1 MANEEDKT
9 PETAPEVEGPDVS
22 RLEQLRPTKIGGEG
36 RKILCI
42 VMDRTGDTNAELC
55 VPEAVALAREEMGKG
70 KWLRTVNLEGQ
81 SNIIRDVRE
90 IATDDV
96 AYGIFE
102 NVSELEMI
110 AALQGG

>member
-1 MANEEDKT
+1 MADKEDKK
-9 PETAPEVEGPDVS
+9 EPDA
-22 RLEQLRPTKIGGEG
+22 EH
-36 RKILCI
+36 KILCI
-42 VMDRTGDTNAELC
+42 VMDRTGATNQELG
-55 VPEAVALAREEMGKG
+55 VAEAVDLAREEMGKG

-90 IATDDV
+90 IAQDDV

-102 NVSELEMI
+102 GISELEMI